1 MPDGTTMVDLG
12 EQVASYGRNSLVSA
26 HHVELGEPGDGLLE
40 EHYVEPEEQGKPL
53 ISGILC

>member
-1 MPDGTTMVDLG
+1 MVDLG
-12 EQVASYGRNSLVSA
+12 ERVASYGGNSLVSA

-40 EHYVEPEEQGKPL
+40 EHYVEQGKPL